1 MDNEYIKIILQK
13 VLDGKRLT
21 HSRREELDQLIGY
34 CKGNP
39 RKLADIREFVF
50 QIAAAKMAVSPGSAV
65 LTRVEEVSRIIDQAL
80 VESFPTLARVH
91 FNPGEECLQ
100 GILKLLKNTRHSVDI
115 CVFTITDDSI
125 TEAIYR
131 AHKRGKKIRII
142 TDDEKIHAPGS
153 DIIPMATAGIPV
165 AIDHAIEYM
174 HHKFAIFDCHIL
186 LSGSFNWTRSA
197 SMGNHENLLVT
208 DDPRLVKPFC
218 GEFERLWKE
227 FPMLQLEEKSFG
239 SQA

>member
-1 MDNEYIKIILQK
+1 MDNEYIKIILQE
-13 VLDGKRLT
+13 VLDSKRLT
-21 HSRREELDQLIGY
+21 QSRREKLDQLIGD
-34 CKGNP
+34 CKDNP
-39 RKLADIREFVF
+39 RLLADIRKSVF
-50 QIAAAKMAVSPGSAV
+50 QIAAAKMAVSPDSVV

-80 VESFPTLARVH
+80 VASFPNLARVH

-100 GILKLLKNTRHSVDI
+100 GILKLLKDTTHSVDI

-131 AHKRGKKIRII
+131 AHKCGKKIRII

-165 AIDHAIEYM
+165 AIDHAPEYM
-174 HHKFAIFDCHIL
+174 HHKFAIFDCRIL
-186 LSGSFNWTRSA
+186 LTGSFNWTRSA

-218 GEFERLWKE
+218 EEFERLWKE